1 MFESRPFNFLKQAE
15 RYRVVSKME
24 TRNKTVLVTGASSGI
39 GQGIAIAFGQNGH
52 NVVVNYYGDDEGAQE
67 TLEQIKQGGGAGFIH
82 KADVGQEAEV
92 VRMFEETVAKYGRV
106 DILINNAG
114 IQKDSKFSGMSLDE
128 WNKVINTNLTG
139 QFLCAR
145 EAIQLFEKERQANP
159 NDRAIGSIIFIS
171 SVHDI
176 IPWAGHVNYAS
187 SKGGILMLMKSLA
200 LEVAPKKIRVNAISP
215 GAIATDINDDVWKD
229 DEKKKELLKLIPY
242 QRIGSP
248 EDVAK
253 VAVWLASDE
262 SDYITGTTIYVD
274 GGMTLYP
281 GFVDN
286 G

>member
-1 MFESRPFNFLKQAE
+1 MSVEKLNQ
-15 RYRVVSKME
+15 
-24 TRNKTVLVTGASSGI
+24 TVIVTGASSGI
-39 GQGIAIAFGQNGH
+39 GQGIAIAFGQQGA
-52 NVVVNYYGDDEGAQE
+52 NVVINYHSDEEGANT
-67 TLEQIKQGGGAGFIH
+67 TLEQILKRGGKGFTH
-82 KADVGQEAEV
+82 KADAGNEKEV
-92 VRMFEETVAKYGRV
+92 IAMFDKTEEEYGSPDV
-106 DILINNAG
+106 LINNAG
-114 IQKDSKFSGMSLDE
+114 IQKDSAFATMTLDQ
-128 WNKVINTNLTG
+128 WSKVIQTNLTG

-145 EAIQLFEKERQANP
+145 EAIRLFETKRQGTAEEKALGN
-159 NDRAIGSIIFIS
+159 IIFVS

-200 LEVAPKKIRVNAISP
+200 LEVAPKKIRVNGISP
-215 GAIATDINDDVWKD
+215 GAIATDINEDVWND
-229 DEKKKELLKLIPY
+229 EEKKKELLKLIPY

-253 VAVWLASDE
+253 VAVWLASGE

>member
-1 MFESRPFNFLKQAE
+1 MLTKTNKQ
-15 RYRVVSKME
+15 
-24 TRNKTVLVTGASSGI
+24 TVLITGASSGI
-39 GQGIAIAFGQNGH
+39 GQGIAIAFGQQGA
-52 NVVVNYYGDDEGAQE
+52 NVVVNYHSDEDGASD
-67 TLEQIKQGGGAGFIH
+67 TLNQIIQAGGKGFIH
-82 KADVGQEAEV
+82 KADVGKEDEV
-92 VRMFEETVAKYGRV
+92 IAMFDKALHEYSTLDV
-106 DILINNAG
+106 LINNAG
-114 IQKDSKFSGMSLDE
+114 IQKDSDFSSMTLDQ

-145 EAIQLFEKERQANP
+145 EAIQAFEIKKP
-159 NDRAIGSIIFIS
+159 GTSDGRAIGNIIFIS

-200 LEVAPKKIRVNAISP
+200 LEVASKKIRVNGISP
-215 GAIATDINDDVWKD
+215 GAIATEINEDVWKD
-229 DEKKKELLKLIPY
+229 EEKMRELMELIPY
-242 QRIGSP
+242 RRIGLP
-248 EDVAK
+248 EDIAK
-253 VAVWLASDE
+253 VAVWLASHE

>member
-1 MFESRPFNFLKQAE
+1 MSIEKTNQ
-15 RYRVVSKME
+15 
-24 TRNKTVLVTGASSGI
+24 TVLVTGASSGI
-39 GQGIAIAFGQNGH
+39 GQGIAIAFGQQGA
-52 NVVVNYYGDDEGAQE
+52 NVVLNYYSDEEGAQY
-67 TLEQIKQGGGAGFIH
+67 TLEQIEKGGGKGFIH
-82 KADVGQEAEV
+82 KADVGREAEV
-92 VRMFEETVAKYGRV
+92 IALFERTAKEYGTLDV
-106 DILINNAG
+106 LINNAG
-114 IQKDSKFSGMSLDE
+114 IQKDSEFSSMTLDQ

-145 EAIQLFEKERQANP
+145 QAIRVFESKPQAGPENK
-159 NDRAIGSIIFIS
+159 AIGNIIFIS

-200 LEVAPKKIRVNAISP
+200 LEVAPKKIRVNGISP

-229 DEKKKELLKLIPY
+229 EEKKKELMKLIPY
-242 QRIGSP
+242 KRIGLP
-248 EDVAK
+248 EDIAK
-253 VAVWLASDE
+253 VAVWLASNE

>member
-1 MFESRPFNFLKQAE
+1 MGIQE
-15 RYRVVSKME
+15 R
-24 TRNKTVLVTGASSGI
+24 NQTVLVTGASSGI
-39 GQGIAIAFGQNGH
+39 GQGIAIAFGQKKA
-52 NVVVNYYGDDEGAQE
+52 NVIINYHSDEEGANH
-67 TLEQIKQGGGAGFIH
+67 TLEMIKKSGGNGFIH
-82 KADVGQEAEV
+82 KADVGNEEEVITMFQRAIAEY
-92 VRMFEETVAKYGRV
+92 KGV
-106 DILINNAG
+106 DVLVSNAG
-114 IQKDSKFSGMSLDE
+114 IQKDNSFAEMTLE
-128 WNKVINTNLTG
+128 QWNKVMNTNLTG
-139 QFLCAR
+139 YFLCAR
-145 EAIQLFEKERQANP
+145 EAIKHFTQKEANNP
-159 NDRAIGSIIFIS
+159 DAKAIGNIIFMS

-229 DEKKKELLKLIPY
+229 EEKLKELMKLIPY
-242 QRIGSP
+242 KRIGQP

-253 VAVWLASDE
+253 VAVWLASEE
-262 SDYITGTTIYVD
+262 SDYVTGTTIYVD